1 MMRFVSLTAVTLLVM
16 SFCGCAV
23 DQRIGLT
30 YTPFLNATGGRGA
43 LQIERPDIASV
54 QKNEK
59 GQYVIGTVTNALGAK
74 IGDTVTNDFP
84 GDWLALALKTELE
97 GSGYRVIL
105 VEHLQGSSTKALKVS
120 VDRLWVD
127 QVRTFATNGAE
138 AVLSLN
144 ITVMKYGRFVDLIPV
159 SEKATLRAYHGGTA
173 RQKEQALQM
182 AIQASMRQ
190 AVPKIIRSLE

>member
-1 MMRFVSLTAVTLLVM
+1 MRFVSLTAVTLLVM

-30 YTPFLNATGGRGA
+30 YTPFLNAAGGRGA
-43 LQIERPDIASV
+43 VEIERPDIVSI
-54 QKNEK
+54 QKNNK
-59 GQYVIGTVTNALGAK
+59 GQFIIGTVINSLGVRIA
-74 IGDTVTNDFP
+74 DTVTNDSP

-97 GSGYRVIL
+97 RAGYHVVL
-105 VEHLQGSSTKALKVS
+105 VEDLQGKSAKALKPS
-120 VDRLWVD
+120 VEKIWVD
-127 QVRTFATNGAE
+127 HVKNFLTIGAE
-138 AVLSLN
+138 SEFSFNVK
-144 ITVMKYGRFVDLIPV
+144 VMKYGRVVDVIHVREEASP
-159 SEKATLRAYHGGTA
+159 RAFYGGTA